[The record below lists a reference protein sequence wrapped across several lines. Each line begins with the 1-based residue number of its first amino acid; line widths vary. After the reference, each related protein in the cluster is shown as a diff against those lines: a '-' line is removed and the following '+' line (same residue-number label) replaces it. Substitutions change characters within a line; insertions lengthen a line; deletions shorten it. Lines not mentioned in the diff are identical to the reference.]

1 MVAATAIGPDA
12 VFLVSGGARGITAQC
27 VIGMARRFA
36 CGFILLGRTQAV
48 PLPAWFS
55 PELDDGALKQRIAH
69 EMAAR
74 GERATPPLIQR
85 EFRAIR
91 AGREIAATLE
101 AVQASGSRVL
111 YVSADVADAVSLRA
125 ALAPAVAQM
134 GAVSGILHGAGAL
147 ADKRIEQKSGAD
159 FDAVF
164 EPKISGLRN
173 LLAVVPMG
181 QLRHLL
187 LFSSA
192 AGFFGNLGQSDYA
205 MANEI
210 LNKAAYQLQRRH
222 PQCRVL
228 AFDWGPWDGGMVTP
242 AIKELFARRRIE
254 VIPIDGGVQVLLDL
268 LEAPAGAL
276 QVVVGSPMR
285 PAPAP
290 LDGTLRS
297 FSIGRRLRAADN
309 PFLQDHIVGEHAV
322 LPATAAAAW
331 MIEACRQQHPGYQLL
346 RCEQFQVLKG
356 IVFDAQVAEAYQL
369 DLKETAQDPAA
380 GRVRLEALISS
391 QTAAGQP
398 RYHYRAQIELGAA
411 GPPAPLR
418 ERVDLA
424 ECDAVEGALFYG
436 DGTLFHGPGLQSVV
450 RLLRADGQG
459 LRLHCRL
466 AALTAQ
472 QHGQFPV
479 RDFNPFVADSLLQ
492 AGLIWV
498 RRQMG
503 AASLPLGWAAA
514 ESYLSLHFD
523 TDYFLT
529 LEVREAGEPRLLA
542 DIVAQDAQ
550 GRVALWLRGAEFA
563 VSRQL
568 NRLFGAVAPGA
579 VS

>member
-1 MVAATAIGPDA
+1 MGAATAIGPDA

-27 VIGMARRFA
+27 VIGMARRFG
-36 CGFILLGRTQAV
+36 CGFILLGRTQTA

-55 PELDDGALKQRIAH
+55 PELDDGALKQRIAQ
-69 EMAAR
+69 EIAAR
-74 GERATPPLIQR
+74 GEKATPPLIQR
-85 EFRAIR
+85 EFRGIR
-91 AGREIAATLE
+91 ASQEIAATVE
-101 AVQASGSRVL
+101 AVQAGGGRAV
-111 YVSADVADAVSLRA
+111 YVSADVVDGANLRA
-125 ALAPAVAQM
+125 ALAPAVGQM
-134 GAVSGILHGAGAL
+134 GAISGILHGAGAL

-164 EPKISGLRN
+164 GPKIIGLRN
-173 LLAVVPMG
+173 LLDVVPMG

-242 AIKELFARRRIE
+242 AIKELFARRQIE
-254 VIPIDGGVQVLLDL
+254 VIPVDGGVQVLLDL
-268 LEAPAGAL
+268 LEAPSGVI

-290 LDGTLRS
+290 LDGMLRS
-297 FSIGRRLRAADN
+297 FSIGRRLRLADN
-309 PFLQDHIVGEHAV
+309 PFLQDHVVGEHAV

-331 MIEACRQQHPGYQLL
+331 MIEACRQQHPGYRLL
-346 RCEQFQVLKG
+346 SCEQFQVLKG
-356 IVFDAQVAEAYQL
+356 IVFDDQVSEAYQL
-369 DLKETAQDPAA
+369 DLKETVQDPAA

-391 QTAAGQP
+391 RTAEGRS
-398 RYHYRAQIELGAA
+398 RYHYRAQIELGPARL
-411 GPPAPLR
+411 PAPLR
-418 ERVDLA
+418 DRIDLA
-424 ECDAVEGALFYG
+424 ECDAVEGAMFYS
-436 DGTLFHGPGLQSVV
+436 DGTLFHGPGLQSVA
-450 RLLRADGQG
+450 RLLNADGQS

-466 AALTAQ
+466 AALAEQ
-472 QHGQFPV
+472 QQGQFPA

-498 RRQMG
+498 RRQLG
-503 AASLPLGWAAA
+503 AASLPLGWTAA
-514 ESYLSLHFD
+514 ESYLPLHFD
-523 TDYFLT
+523 TDYFLV
-529 LEVREAGEPRLLA
+529 LEVREAGEQRLLA
-542 DIVAQDAQ
+542 DIAAQDAQ

-568 NRLFGAVAPGA
+568 NRLFGNMALGA

>member
-1 MVAATAIGPDA
+1 MGAATAIGSDA
-12 VFLVSGGARGITAQC
+12 LFLVSGGARGITAQC
-27 VIGMARRFA
+27 VIGMARRFG
-36 CGFILLGRTQAV
+36 CGFILLGRTQAA

-55 PELDDGALKQRIAH
+55 PELDDGALKQRIAQ
-69 EMAAR
+69 EIATR
-74 GERATPPLIQR
+74 GEKATPPLIQR
-85 EFRAIR
+85 EFRATR
-91 AGREIAATLE
+91 ASQEIAATLE
-101 AVQASGSRVL
+101 AVAAHGGRAV
-111 YVSADVADAVSLRA
+111 YVSADVADVASLRA
-125 ALAPAVAQM
+125 ALAPAVAEM

-164 EPKISGLRN
+164 GPKIIGLRN
-173 LLAVVPMG
+173 LLEVVPMS
-181 QLRHLL
+181 QLQHLL

-210 LNKAAYQLQRRH
+210 LNKAAYQLQRRY

-242 AIKELFARRRIE
+242 AIKEVFARRQIE

-268 LEAPAGAL
+268 LEAPADAV

-285 PAPAP
+285 AAPAP
-290 LDGTLRS
+290 LEGALRN
-297 FSIGRRLRAADN
+297 FSIGRRLRLTDN
-309 PFLQDHIVGEHAV
+309 PFLQDHMVGEHAV

-346 RCEQFQVLKG
+346 RCERFQVLKG
-356 IVFDAQVAEAYQL
+356 IVFDEQAAEMYQL
-369 DLKETAQDPAA
+369 DLRETVQDPAA
-380 GRVRLEALISS
+380 GRVHLEALISS
-391 QTAAGQP
+391 RMAAGRP

-411 GPPAPLR
+411 RPSAPQFDQLDLT
-418 ERVDLA
+418 ER
-424 ECDAVEGALFYG
+424 DAVNGAAFYA

-450 RLLRADGQG
+450 RLLNADGQG
-459 LRLHCRL
+459 LRLQCRL
-466 AALTAQ
+466 VALAEQ
-472 QHGQFPV
+472 QQGQFPV

-514 ESYLSLHFD
+514 ESYLPLHFD

-529 LEVREAGEPRLLA
+529 LDVREFSEQRFLA
-542 DIVAQDAQ
+542 DIAALDAQ
-550 GRVALWLRGAEFA
+550 RRVALQLRGAEFA

-568 NRLFGAVAPGA
+568 NRLFGGVALDA

>member
-1 MVAATAIGPDA
+1 MAAATAIDPDA

-27 VIGMARRFA
+27 VIGMARRFG
-36 CGFILLGRTQAV
+36 CSFILLGRTQTA

-55 PELDDGALKQRIAH
+55 PELDDGALKQRIAQ
-69 EMAAR
+69 EIAAR

-85 EFRAIR
+85 EFRSIR
-91 AGREIAATLE
+91 ASQEIAATLE
-101 AVQASGSRVL
+101 AVQAGGGRAL
-111 YVSADVADAVSLRA
+111 YLSADVADVVSLRA
-125 ALAPAVAQM
+125 ALAPAIAQM
-134 GAVSGILHGAGAL
+134 GVVSGILHGAGAL

-159 FDAVF
+159 FDAVLG
-164 EPKISGLRN
+164 PKISGLRN
-173 LLAVVPMG
+173 LLEVLPVG

-192 AGFFGNLGQSDYA
+192 AGFFGNFGQSDYA

-210 LNKAAYQLQRRH
+210 LNKAAYQIQRRH

-242 AIKELFARRRIE
+242 AIKELFAHRGIE
-254 VIPIDGGVQVLLDL
+254 VIPIDVGVQVLLDL
-268 LEAPAGAL
+268 LEAPADAV
-276 QVVVGSPMR
+276 QIVVGSPMR
-285 PAPAP
+285 AAPTP
-290 LDGTLRS
+290 LAGALRS
-297 FSIGRRLRAADN
+297 FSIGRRLRLADN
-309 PFLQDHIVGEHAV
+309 PFLQDHVVGEHAV

-356 IVFDAQVAEAYQL
+356 IVFDEQAAEAYQL
-369 DLKETAQDPAA
+369 DLRETAQDPAA
-380 GRVRLEALISS
+380 GIVRLEALISS
-391 QTAAGQP
+391 QTGAVRP

-411 GPPAPLR
+411 RLPAPR
-418 ERVDLA
+418 RDRSGLA
-424 ECDAVEGALFYG
+424 ERDAIDGAAFYG
-436 DGTLFHGPGLQSVV
+436 DGTLFHGSGLQSVV
-450 RLLRADGQG
+450 RLLNADGQG
-459 LRLHCRL
+459 LQLHCRL
-466 AALTAQ
+466 MALAEQ
-472 QHGQFPV
+472 QQGQFPV

-503 AASLPLGWAAA
+503 AASLPLGWATA
-514 ESYLSLHFD
+514 ESYLPLHFD

-529 LEVREAGEPRLLA
+529 LEVREASEQRLLA

-550 GRVALWLRGAEFA
+550 GRAVLGLRGTEFA
-563 VSRQL
+563 ISRQL
-568 NRLFGAVAPGA
+568 NRLFGGVALGA